1 MHTRVTCA
9 ALAGVDADIVQ
20 VEVDLAL
27 GLPAFAIVGLP
38 EGAVKESKVR
48 VLAALANCGYA
59 VPPRKVTV
67 NLAPA
72 DLKKSGA
79 AFDLAI
85 ALGLL
90 AGAGLVA
97 QDRLD
102 GLMAIGELGLDGRCR
117 PVPGALP
124 FALKAQKKG
133 ISQILVPAD
142 NAAEAAVV
150 DGIEILPIADLPTA
164 VTHLTGEKPIIPHP
178 RTEAVPAPRVDDI
191 DLAEVRGQEHAKRA
205 LEVAAAGAHN
215 AVMIGPPGSGKTMLA
230 RRLVTILPPLT
241 FAEMLEVSAAHSV
254 LGLTSAARPLVTVRP
269 FRAPHH
275 TVSDAGL
282 VGGSNPPRPGEVS
295 LAHNGILF
303 LDELPEFKRHVLEVL
318 REPLEEGAIT
328 ISRAA
333 GQTTFPATFN
343 LIASMNPCPCGY
355 FGSAERP
362 CTCSEAAVEKYR
374 GRISGPLL
382 DRIDIHIEVPSVRVR
397 DLTGTGPIE
406 RSASVRERVVAAREI
421 QTARFCGTST
431 RVNGRMSLRQIHA
444 ACALD
449 AAGQALIE
457 KAIDRL
463 GLSARAYARILKVA
477 RTIADLEGAARIE
490 VRHLAEAIG
499 YRSLDR
505 RKA

>member
-9 ALAGVDADIVQ
+9 ALAGVDADIVH

-48 VLAALANCGYA
+48 VLAALSNCGYA

-67 NLAPA
+67 NRGPA
-72 DLKKSGA
+72 DLKKSGSV
-79 AFDLAI
+79 FDLAI
-85 ALGLL
+85 ALGML
-90 AGAGLVA
+90 AGAGLIA
-97 QDRLD
+97 QDSLD
-102 GLMAIGELGLDGRCR
+102 GVMAIGELGLDGRCR

-124 FALKAQKKG
+124 FALKAQRKG
-133 ISQILVPAD
+133 IRRILVPAD

-150 DGIEILPIADLPTA
+150 AGVEILSIADLPSA
-164 VTHLTGEKPIIPHP
+164 VTHLTGEKPIAPHP
-178 RTEAVPAPRVDDI
+178 RTVAVPAPRIDDI

-230 RRLVTILPPLT
+230 RRMVTILPPLT

-254 LGLTSAARPLVTVRP
+254 LGLTSAARPLVTTRP

-328 ISRAA
+328 ISRAS
-333 GQTTFPATFN
+333 GQATFPASFN
-343 LIASMNPCPCGY
+343 LVASMNPCPCGY
-355 FGSAERP
+355 FGSADRA
-362 CTCSEAAVEKYR
+362 CSCSEAAVEKYR

-397 DLTGTGPIE
+397 DLTGAAKAE
-406 RSASVRERVVAAREI
+406 SSALVRERVVAAREI
-421 QTARFCGTST
+421 QSARFAGTPT
-431 RVNGRMSLRQIHA
+431 RVNGRMTLRQIHA

-477 RTIADLEGAARIE
+477 RTIADLEAARRIE
-490 VRHLAEAIG
+490 IRHLAEAIG

>member
-1 MHTRVTCA
+1 
-9 ALAGVDADIVQ
+9 
-20 VEVDLAL
+20 
-27 GLPAFAIVGLP
+27 
-38 EGAVKESKVR
+38 
-48 VLAALANCGYA
+48 
-59 VPPRKVTV
+59 
-67 NLAPA
+67 
-72 DLKKSGA
+72 
-79 AFDLAI
+79 
-85 ALGLL
+85 
-90 AGAGLVA
+90 
-97 QDRLD
+97 
-102 GLMAIGELGLDGRCR
+102 
-117 PVPGALP
+117 
-124 FALKAQKKG
+124 
-133 ISQILVPAD
+133 
-142 NAAEAAVV
+142 
-150 DGIEILPIADLPTA
+150 
-164 VTHLTGEKPIIPHP
+164 
-178 RTEAVPAPRVDDI
+178 
-191 DLAEVRGQEHAKRA
+191 
-205 LEVAAAGAHN
+205 
-215 AVMIGPPGSGKTMLA
+215 MLA
-230 RRLVTILPPLT
+230 RRMVTILPPLT

-254 LGLTSAARPLVTVRP
+254 LGLTSAARPLVTTRP

-328 ISRAA
+328 ISRAS

-355 FGSAERP
+355 FGSAERE
-362 CTCSEAAVEKYR
+362 CTCSTASVEKYR

-397 DLTGTGPIE
+397 DLTGAAPAE
-406 RSASVRERVVAAREI
+406 RSALIRERVVAAREI
-421 QTARFCGTST
+421 QSARFEGTQT
-431 RVNGRMSLRQIHA
+431 RVNGRMTLRQIHT

-463 GLSARAYARILKVA
+463 GLSARAYTRILKVA
-477 RTIADLEGAARIE
+477 RTIADLEAAARVE

-505 RKA
+505 RKT

>member
-1 MHTRVTCA
+1 MHTKVTCA
-9 ALAGVDADIVQ
+9 ALAGVDADIVH

-48 VLAALANCGYA
+48 VLAALTNCGYA

-72 DLKKSGA
+72 DLKKTGSG
-79 AFDLAI
+79 FDLAI
-85 ALGLL
+85 ALGML
-90 AGAGLVA
+90 AGAGLLS
-97 QDRLD
+97 QERLD
-102 GLMAIGELGLDGRCR
+102 GLMAVGELGLDGRCR

-124 FALKAQKKG
+124 FALKAEREG
-133 ISQILVPAD
+133 IKRVLVAAD

-150 DGIEILPIADLPTA
+150 AGVEVLPVPDLPTA
-164 VTHLTGEKPIIPHP
+164 VMHLTGEKPIARHP
-178 RTEAVPAPRVDDI
+178 RTEASPAPRADEI

-230 RRLVTILPPLT
+230 RRMATILPPLT

-254 LGLTSAARPLVTVRP
+254 LGLTSASKPLVTARP

-328 ISRAA
+328 ISRAS
-333 GQTTFPATFN
+333 GHTTFPATFN

-355 FGSAERP
+355 FGSGERE
-362 CTCSEAAVEKYR
+362 CTCSAAAVEKYR
-374 GRISGPLL
+374 ARISGPLL
-382 DRIDIHIEVPSVRVR
+382 DRIDIHIDVPSVRVR
-397 DLTGTGPIE
+397 DLTGAAPAE
-406 RSASVRERVVAAREI
+406 SSAAVRSRVVAARGI
-421 QTARFCGTST
+421 QGARFEGTRT
-431 RVNGRMSLRQIHA
+431 RVNGRMTLRQIRE

-457 KAIDRL
+457 RAIARL

-477 RTIADLEGAARIE
+477 RTIADLEGAPRIN
-490 VRHLAEAIG
+490 VPHLAEAIG

-505 RKA
+505 RKS